1 MYLSVPGGYKSVPG
15 SHLRFLAVIWDMANY
30 RNIELNS
37 LPIPTQECNS
47 DFGLDKDRKKQSRQ
61 GF

>member
-47 DFGLDKDRKKQSRQ
+47 DFGLDKDRKK
-61 GF
+61 